1 MKGDRCED
9 CGANEAVIRLTH
21 VVNNEMTVVALCE
34 SCAAQRGV
42 DSSSPQVASPL
53 ADFLAQMSGDPVQE
67 APAAGRCSFC
77 GLTYRDFKQVG
88 RLGCPECWSA
98 FQGPLES
105 LVRRIHGSVQHL
117 GKVYLPPD
125 PSASEVEK
133 RLEGLRHRLDRAIQA
148 EDFERAAAIRDR
160 IQELAPAPETEE
172 AR

>member
-1 MKGDRCED
+1 MKGDMCED
-9 CGANEAVIRLTH
+9 CGTNEAVIRLTH
-21 VVNNEMTVVALCE
+21 VVNNEMTVVGLCE
-34 SCAAQRGV
+34 SCAAERGV
-42 DSSSPQVASPL
+42 DSSSSQVASPL
-53 ADFLAQMSGDPVQE
+53 ADFLAQMSGDAVQE
-67 APAAGRCSFC
+67 TPSAQRCSFC
-77 GLTYRDFKQVG
+77 GLSYRDFKQVG

-133 RLEGLRHRLDRAIQA
+133 RLEGLRHRLDRAVQA

-160 IQELAPAPETEE
+160 IQELRPEVEE

>member
-9 CGANEAVIRLTH
+9 CGKNEAVIRLTH
-21 VVNNEMTVVALCE
+21 VVNNEMTVVGLCE
-34 SCAAQRGV
+34 SCAAERGV
-42 DSSSPQVASPL
+42 DSTSDAPSPL
-53 ADFLAQMSGDPVQE
+53 TDFLAQMGTG
-67 APAAGRCSFC
+67 PAAQEGSMAQRCSFC

-125 PSASEVEK
+125 PSASERER
-133 RLEGLRHRLDRAIQA
+133 RLEGLRHRLDRAVQA

-160 IQELAPAPETEE
+160 IQELEPEAGGATH
-172 AR
+172 